1 MTRPLVVALAAALLA
16 ACASLTPQSTAPAGP
31 PVATI
36 LISIDGF
43 RASAMQHGHTPTLDS
58 LARNGVRAEY
68 MRPSYPSLTFPN
80 HYTLVTGL
88 RPDHHGIVHNTMDDA
103 QLGHF
108 NIDDEAAVGNAAWWG
123 SEPIWSTVE
132 KSGQHAA
139 TMFWPGSAAPTGG
152 VRPSEWR
159 TFDEKFSG
167 NDRVDTVLGWL
178 DRPEPAR
185 PKLVTLY
192 FEDVD
197 HAEHDHGPGS
207 PEAVAAESKV
217 DGYLARLRAGLVAR
231 GFADRVNIV
240 VVSDHGMAPVQAGHA
255 VAIEDMASPDIAAN
269 ITTGQSVG
277 FRPLAGHEAEANA
290 KLVGRH
296 DHYECWTREN
306 IPARWH
312 YGSNPR
318 VPPIVCQMDE
328 GWDAVTRAKLA
339 TRPTGLRG
347 SHGFD
352 PALPSMRALFVADG
366 PSFRD
371 GVVLRPIDNVD
382 VYPMLARVLGVTP
395 MPNDGDPAALSGAL
409 RPGQ

>member
-1 MTRPLVVALAAALLA
+1 MLRPLVLALAAATLA
-16 ACASLTPQSTAPAGP
+16 ACASTSPHSTAPATP
-31 PVATI
+31 AASTI

-43 RASAMQHGHTPTLDS
+43 RANALQRGHTPNLDS
-58 LARNGVRAEY
+58 LARHGVRAEY

-88 RPDHHGIVHNTMDDA
+88 RPDHHGIVHNTMDDP

-108 NIDDEAAVGNAAWWG
+108 NMDDDVATATAAWWG

-132 KSGQHAA
+132 KSGQRAA
-139 TMFWPGSAAPTGG
+139 TMFWPGSAAPIGG
-152 VRPSEWR
+152 VRPTEWR
-159 TFDEKFSG
+159 PFDDKFPGAS
-167 NDRVDTVLGWL
+167 RVDAVLGWL
-178 DRPEPAR
+178 DRPEGVR
-185 PKLVTLY
+185 PKLITLY

-197 HAEHDHGPGS
+197 HEEHDHGPGS
-207 PEAVAAESKV
+207 AEDLAAETRV
-217 DGYLARLRAGLVAR
+217 DGYIGRLRAGLASR
-231 GFADRVNIV
+231 GLADRVNIV
-240 VVSDHGMAPVQAGHA
+240 VVSDHGMAPVAEGHT
-255 VAIEDMASPDIAAN
+255 VTIEDMASPDIAAN

-277 FRPLAGHEAEANA
+277 FRPLPGHEAEATA

-296 DHYECWTREN
+296 DHYECWTKETL
-306 IPARWH
+306 PARWQ
-312 YGSNPR
+312 YGTSPR

-328 GWDAVTRAKLA
+328 GWDAVARAKLA
-339 TRPTGLRG
+339 TRSKGPRG

-371 GVVLRPIDNVD
+371 GVVLPPIDNVD

-395 MPNDGDPAALSGAL
+395 MPNDGNPEALAGAL
-409 RPGQ
+409 RPTP

>member
-1 MTRPLVVALAAALLA
+1 MIRPLVVALAAASLA
-16 ACASLTPQSTAPAGP
+16 ACASLAPQSAAPATP

-43 RASAMQHGHTPTLDS
+43 RADAIQHGHTPTLDV
-58 LARNGVRAEY
+58 LARDGVRAEY

-88 RPDHHGIVHNTMDDA
+88 RPDHHGIVHNTMDDP

-108 NIDDEAAVGNAAWWG
+108 NMDDVVATGTAAWWG
-123 SEPIWSTVE
+123 SEPIWATVE

-159 TFDEKFSG
+159 LFDEKFSG
-167 NDRVDTVLGWL
+167 TDRVDTVLGWL

-197 HAEHDHGPGS
+197 HAEHDHGPAS
-207 PEAVAAESKV
+207 PEAFAAETKV
-217 DGYLARLRAGLVAR
+217 DGYLARLRAGLAAR
-231 GFADRVNIV
+231 GLTDRVNIV
-240 VVSDHGMAPVQAGHA
+240 VVSDHGMAPVPQGQ
-255 VAIEDMASPDIAAN
+255 VVVIEDMASPEIAAN

-277 FRPLAGHEAEANA
+277 FRPVAGHEAEATA

-296 DHYECWTREN
+296 DHYECWTRETM
-306 IPARWH
+306 PARWH
-312 YGSNPR
+312 YGTNVR

-328 GWDAVTRAKLA
+328 GWDAVARAKLA
-339 TRPTGLRG
+339 TRAGGMRG
-347 SHGFD
+347 SHGYD
-352 PALPSMRALFVADG
+352 PALPSMRAVFVADG
-366 PSFRD
+366 PSFRN
-371 GVVLRPIDNVD
+371 GVVLPAIDNVD

-395 MPNDGDPAALSGAL
+395 MPNDGNPSALTGAL
-409 RPGQ
+409 RSDK

>member
-1 MTRPLVVALAAALLA
+1 MIRPLVIALAAATLA
-16 ACASLTPQSTAPAGP
+16 ACASTSAPITAPATA

-36 LISIDGF
+36 LISLDGF
-43 RASAMQHGHTPTLDS
+43 RPAALQRGHTPNLDS
-58 LARNGVRAEY
+58 LARHGVRAEY

-88 RPDHHGIVHNTMDDA
+88 RPDHHGIVHNTMDDP

-108 NIDDEAAVGNAAWWG
+108 NMDDDVATGTAAWWG
-123 SEPIWSTVE
+123 SEPIWATVE
-132 KSGQHAA
+132 KAGQHAA
-139 TMFWPGSAAPTGG
+139 TMFWPGSAAPIGG

-159 TFDEKFSG
+159 PFDDKFPGES
-167 NDRVDTVLGWL
+167 RVDTVLGWL
-178 DRPEPAR
+178 DRPEATR

-192 FEDVD
+192 FEHVD
-197 HAEHDHGPGS
+197 HEEHEHGPGS
-207 PEAVAAESKV
+207 PEDITAEERV
-217 DGYLARLRAGLVAR
+217 DGYIGRLRAGLASR
-231 GFADRVNIV
+231 GLADRVNVV
-240 VVSDHGMAPVQAGHA
+240 VVSDHGMAPVAPRHT
-255 VAIEDMASPDIAAN
+255 VTIEAMASPDIATN

-277 FRPLAGHEAEANA
+277 FRPLPGREAEANA
-290 KLVGRH
+290 KLIGRH
-296 DHYECWTREN
+296 DHYECWTRET

-312 YGSNPR
+312 YGSNVR

-328 GWDAVTRAKLA
+328 GWDAVARAKLA
-339 TRPTGLRG
+339 TRSKGPRG

-371 GVVLRPIDNVD
+371 GVVLPPIENVD

-395 MPNDGDPAALSGAL
+395 MPNDGDPAALAGAL
-409 RPGQ
+409 RPAP